1 MMNTAQQLLLALSE
15 EPEQLYEIASK
26 FDRGGEQDE
35 EYKIETF
42 LFADGS
48 ELICSKGVW
57 HVHPAPPEYEGLY
70 SIQSHLRAIS
80 EPAYWN
86 GETWLIDDLLAGT
99 INLQHFYV
107 INWGYC

>member
-57 HVHPAPPEYEGLY
+57 HVHPAPPELNGLY
-70 SIQSHLRAIS
+70 MVNSYLRPTP
-80 EPAYWN
+80 EPAYWSDD
-86 GETWLIDDLLAGT
+86 TWIFEDHLGT

>member
-48 ELICSKGVW
+48 ELIYAENIWYIHK
-57 HVHPAPPEYEGLY
+57 APPEYEGTY
-70 SIQSHLRAIS
+70 IVKCILRDGE
-80 EPAYWN
+80 EPAFWN
-86 GETWLIDDLLAGT
+86 GSLWIFEDHLGT

-107 INWGYC
+107 IDWGHC